1 MAAGRLLPAFLE
13 KEEDAPLL
21 TEYEILVPADEM
33 PVLLTPLFP
42 ANMAELRPDLFA
54 AGFTILSAFKDKDFC
69 TRDTRTDGAGLGLL
83 LLCLTVLFTLPK
95 LNRASSSF
103 YDLKI
108 GRIGRI
114 DADRRIA
121 LPISGC
127 AGVFWLKQSRH
138 RNPFAYIQI
147 PISLL
152 HIKT

>member
-1 MAAGRLLPAFLE
+1 M
-13 KEEDAPLL
+13 L
-21 TEYEILVPADEM
+21 TEDEILVPADEM

-42 ANMAELRPDLFA
+42 ANMAASSAELRPDLFA